1 MIGTS
6 SHAPWALLA
15 RHFFQ
20 AFFRLSFLDD
30 AGEESFKRAISG
42 ILAAI
47 VAFGFLLA
55 RVYFAKY
62 WALAGQP
69 TPDLYRLM
77 LPADQLLMICLQMFA
92 VAFVMALVSHSLFPD
107 DIDFRILMALPVSR
121 RSVFGAKLAALVLF
135 AGIFVLGATLGL
147 GLPFSVASSGQWAG
161 RSLAVRAVAQ
171 IATGTFA
178 SVFVVACIIAF
189 QGLIVLFTPRAWLR
203 RASIVTQTAL
213 ICALVLSIPIV
224 VRVPTLAPYLQS
236 QPAWLYAVPPAWF
249 LGVQQWLLGSR
260 DPYFTGLGV
269 AAIIGTM
276 AVTSI
281 GGGCYLVLY
290 RRFDQ
295 VVLRTESANAPWAW
309 NVRLSSPLRKHPAY
323 RAVQAFVSATLRRS
337 GLHQL
342 VFAGLFVAGFALS
355 LNRLLGSIGLSE
367 RWLILAASGAPLTLM
382 VATVV
387 GLRAALTLPA
397 NLRAAWIFQFTED
410 RASRHHQLNA
420 IRHIVIGIG
429 VIAPALLAFPVLA
442 GVLGGRTAIACF
454 PIVILLG
461 CILVE
466 IAFGHCRRIP
476 FTCTVLFGKR
486 PVAFTLG
493 LAFVAFNVFVGLGT
507 ACLRVASGGRT
518 PWLVVLTILLMV
530 GGALRWVR
538 LQTWGRLPL
547 EFEDYLPDAPSTLG
561 LR

>member
-1 MIGTS
+1 
-6 SHAPWALLA
+6 
-15 RHFFQ
+15 
-20 AFFRLSFLDD
+20 
-30 AGEESFKRAISG
+30 
-42 ILAAI
+42 
-47 VAFGFLLA
+47 
-55 RVYFAKY
+55 
-62 WALAGQP
+62 
-69 TPDLYRLM
+69 M

-92 VAFVMALVSHSLFPD
+92 VALVMALVSHSLFPD

-147 GLPFSVASSGQWAG
+147 GLPFSVASSGQWAD

-213 ICALVLSIPIV
+213 ICGLVLSIPIV

-260 DPYFTGLGV
+260 DPYFTDLGV

-342 VFAGLFVAGFALS
+342 VFAGLFVAGFALA

-382 VATVV
+382 VAAVV

-442 GVLGGRTAIACF
+442 GVLGGRTALACL
-454 PIVILLG
+454 PIVDPARLHSSSKSHSATAAG
-461 CILVE
+461 FPSPARCCSE
-466 IAFGHCRRIP
+466 N
-476 FTCTVLFGKR
+476 VLSRTPWDSPLWPSTSSSASGPR
-486 PVAFTLG
+486 
-493 LAFVAFNVFVGLGT
+493 
-507 ACLRVASGGRT
+507 ACRVASGGRT